1 MWPLRYIFS
10 ILFHDNLTKT
20 HQTCIKVRASITLT
34 TKPKNDFAHHL
45 WNKFIRLSLIPL
57 TLLLLSCGGGG
68 SSPVYVENLDTS
80 VSEGNNSNGSC
91 PQTNWSSGNV
101 SIDHNG
107 IERKFRVY
115 ISSNYKSDTPASL
128 VLGFHGW
135 SGNENEFLNNQTVRD
150 QLDEYNYIMISPLGL
165 GSGEPDSSY
174 ASWSFRGSTT
184 GLDGD
189 GINQLVVNDSEKI
202 CDTDST
208 PDYTYQSCAGIAE
221 NTCSWTQCLDDD
233 VSFVSFLVAQ
243 AQENLC
249 IDADRIFATGGS
261 NGGMF
266 VWELGQNENTA
277 NIFRAVA
284 PIIGLPHR
292 GYLDGP
298 KKPNG
303 LSAILVTGMRDTTVP
318 PGDWD
323 DKSFTTTS
331 NGEAFYYTGASA
343 IAEKWAI
350 ALDCDVSIPPKIVDL
365 DTASTLECRGWDNCR
380 DTNSYPSILDC
391 RGAKMGHTY
400 NLDDSWPLIMD
411 FFNDR

>member
-1 MWPLRYIFS
+1 MWSLGYIFPT
-10 ILFHDNLTKT
+10 LTDD
-20 HQTCIKVRASITLT
+20 HQARAYDTRIKVRASTSSFA
-34 TKPKNDFAHHL
+34 KPKDDFARHL
-45 WNKFIRLSLIPL
+45 LNKFITLSLIPL
-57 TLLLLSCGGGG
+57 TLLLVSCGGSG
-68 SSPVYVENLDTS
+68 SSTDYIENSDTG
-80 VSEGNNSNGSC
+80 VSGANNSNGSC
-91 PQTNWSSGNV
+91 SQTNWTSGAL
-101 SIDHNG
+101 SIEHNE
-107 IERKFRVY
+107 IERKFRVH
-115 ISSNYKSDTPASL
+115 IPLNYKSDTPAPL

-135 SGNENEFLNNQTVRD
+135 SGNENEFLDNQTVRS
-150 QLDEYNYIMISPLGL
+150 QLDEYNYIMITPLGL
-165 GSGEPDSSY
+165 GSAEPDSSY

-184 GLDGD
+184 GVDGD
-189 GINQLVVNDSEKI
+189 EINQLVANDSEKI

-208 PDYTYQSCAGIAE
+208 PDYTYQSCADIAE

-233 VSFVSFLVAQ
+233 VSFVSFLAAQ

-249 IDADRIFATGGS
+249 VDADRIFATGGS

-266 VWELGQNENTA
+266 VWELGQNERTA
-277 NIFRAVA
+277 NIFRALA

-292 GYLDGP
+292 GYLDEP

-303 LSAILVTGMRDTTVP
+303 LPAILVTGMRDTTVP

-343 IAEKWAI
+343 ITEKWAI
-350 ALDCDVSIPPKIVDL
+350 ALDCDVSIPPKIIDL
-365 DTASTLECRGWDNCR
+365 DVASTLECRGWGNCR

-391 RGAKMGHTY
+391 RGAEMGHTY